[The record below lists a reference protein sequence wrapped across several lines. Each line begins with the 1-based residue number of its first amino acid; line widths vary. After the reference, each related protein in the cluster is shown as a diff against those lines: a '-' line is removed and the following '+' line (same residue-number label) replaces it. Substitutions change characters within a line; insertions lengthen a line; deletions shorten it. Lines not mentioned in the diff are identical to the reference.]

1 MKMNFGWRRAIL
13 GAVEIIIVGLAGLV
27 YARSQPAQTVRP
39 QMAEEA
45 FKDIRVLKGIPVDE
59 FMDVMGMFS
68 ASLGYCCTDCHV
80 KEAVG
85 NIAAFAVQTPKIQT
99 ARRMITMVN
108 TINTGSFGG
117 AKRVSCFTCHHGSD
131 TPEVAPDLRLQYGA
145 PPDPDPNA
153 MGIATSVAS
162 PQPLFDKY
170 IQAIGGAQRLA
181 NFSSFAAAGTYTGYE
196 TGSGPVK
203 LEIYAKAPNQRTTIL
218 KMPDEDSVRVYDGAN
233 GWIAGPER
241 TTPLTTLTGSNLFGA
256 RIEAITSFPTGIQQ
270 EFTRWRSGSAMID
283 DQEVS
288 VAQGIKTGQLP
299 VNFYFD
305 KSTGLLKRVVRWNQ
319 TAVGPVPTQT
329 DYEDYR
335 DISGIKM
342 PFRTIITWTDGKSTI
357 ELKDVRPNVP
367 IEAARFATPAP
378 AQPRR

>member
-305 KSTGLLKRVVRWNQ
+305 KSTGLLKRMVRWNQ

>member
-305 KSTGLLKRVVRWNQ
+305 KSTGLLKRVMRWNQ
-319 TAVGPVPTQT
+319 TAVGPVPTET

-335 DISGIKM
+335 DVSGIKM
-342 PFRTIITWTDGKSTI
+342 PFRTIITWTDGKSTVD
-357 ELKDVRPNVP
+357 LKQVRPNIP
-367 IEAARFATPAP
+367 IEAARFAKPAP